1 MTLTERSHS
10 LVNKF
15 YEYAK
20 DSEVISYEKKKSDR
34 LKLYCAKQCAVLHLE
49 LMVKD
54 FELSDDLT
62 EDCFKLIKAVNNIRE
77 I

>member
-1 MTLTERSHS
+1 MTITERAHS

-20 DSEVISYEKKKSDR
+20 DSEVISFEKKKSDR

-49 LMVKD
+49 LMVK
-54 FELSDDLT
+54 ELNLTDELT
-62 EDCFKLIKAVNNIRE
+62 EDCFKLIKAINNIRE
-77 I
+77 K